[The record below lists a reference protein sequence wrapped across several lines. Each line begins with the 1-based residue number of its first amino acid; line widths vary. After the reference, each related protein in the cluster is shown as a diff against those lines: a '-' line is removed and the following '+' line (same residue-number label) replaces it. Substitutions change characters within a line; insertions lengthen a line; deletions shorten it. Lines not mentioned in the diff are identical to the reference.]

1 MIDAETLNETEIE
14 VDSDVE
20 EDETDTA
27 TEKAQKKARPVMTEE
42 ALFQSMRILETVL
55 FTAQDLLTE
64 NDLKP
69 FFTED
74 IDIKLV
80 LEHLQQQYENR
91 GINLVQRGKGWGF
104 RTAPDLAEKLTV
116 HKVEVK
122 PMSRAAV
129 ETLSIVAYHQPVTR
143 AEVEQIRGVTISKST
158 FEILVAENLI
168 KPGKR
173 RDVPGRPLTWITTQH
188 FLDTFGLESIKQL
201 PNLQELKDAGL
212 LSAMPPQLEGQL
224 QHSLPLVTDE
234 DTDIE
239 ETTESDE
246 EFEAAFDEDG
256 DDTTEQGE
264 SA

>member
-1 MIDAETLNETEIE
+1 MTEMETE
-14 VDSDVE
+14 
-20 EDETDTA
+20 T
-27 TEKAQKKARPVMTEE
+27 KADKKAKAVMTEE
-42 ALFQSMRILETVL
+42 ELFQNMRILETVL

-64 NDLKP
+64 NDLKE
-69 FFTED
+69 FFAADT
-74 IDIKLV
+74 DIKLV

-116 HKVEVK
+116 HKVEIK

-173 RDVPGRPLTWITTQH
+173 RDVPGRPLTWITTQN
-188 FLDTFGLESIKQL
+188 FLDAFGLESLKQL

-212 LSAMPPQLEGQL
+212 LSTTPPQLEGM
-224 QHSLPLVTDE
+224 QHSLPLVTE
-234 DTDIE
+234 EDIE
-239 ETTESDE
+239 TDEPAESDE
-246 EFEAAFDEDG
+246 EFESSFDETN
-256 DDTTEQGE
+256 DDEQGE
-264 SA
+264 TA